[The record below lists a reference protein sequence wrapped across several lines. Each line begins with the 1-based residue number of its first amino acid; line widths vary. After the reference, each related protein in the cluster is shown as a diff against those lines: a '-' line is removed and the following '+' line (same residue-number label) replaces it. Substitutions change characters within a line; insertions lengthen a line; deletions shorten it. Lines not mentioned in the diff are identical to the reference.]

1 MSRLI
6 FRFPAPDESAA
17 RDQAAELAAIASLE
31 PVQVTRDGSDV
42 RVEIHHPLVLLLSR
56 ATDLVCCCFGCLSEF
71 LCPHRAHDYKPQGTQ
86 GA

>member
-1 MSRLI
+1 MSRLS

-17 RDQAAELAAIASLE
+17 RELAAALASTASLE
-31 PVQVTRDGSDV
+31 PVQVIRDGSDV
-42 RVEIHHPLVLLLSR
+42 RVEVHHPVALLLSK

-71 LCPHRAHDYKPQGTQ
+71 LCPHRAHGYKPQGTQ